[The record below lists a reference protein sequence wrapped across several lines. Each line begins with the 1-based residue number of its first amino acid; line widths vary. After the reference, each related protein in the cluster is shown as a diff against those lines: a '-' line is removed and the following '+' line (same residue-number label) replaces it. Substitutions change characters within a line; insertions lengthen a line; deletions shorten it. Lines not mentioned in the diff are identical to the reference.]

1 MDTENHSASHLT
13 PVPDA
18 VAEGL
23 SHDLL
28 GPVLSL
34 SELAARS
41 GSATRRSMTCVARV
55 ADLMASGWAAN
66 FGSGSVKSMRGS
78 PALRRLTHTATL
90 RSCGGERGR
99 PRTAIGTCGEI
110 TVKHEG
116 RCRYVA
122 RTRFRDVDGRLRPVQ
137 ATGRSAAVAKATLKE
152 RLLYRPGYGS
162 GGLLSLASPFGDLA
176 ALWLADLEVRDVVE
190 GTKRGYRDT
199 LRLHVR
205 PALEHYTPARSPPA
219 GLSGS
224 SRQKE
229 RSPTPAPPKPAPY
242 STRCSSLRCAMTLFR
257 VTRWRN

>member
-1 MDTENHSASHLT
+1 MAAQQILDTSCGPNPPSWGYLGGSRRGPVSLAHLRVMDTENHSASHLT

-90 RSCGGERGR
+90 RSCGGERGASPDR
-99 PRTAIGTCGEI
+99 D
-110 TVKHEG
+110 
-116 RCRYVA
+116 RYVW
-122 RTRFRDVDGRLRPVQ
+122 
-137 ATGRSAAVAKATLKE
+137 
-152 RLLYRPGYGS
+152 
-162 GGLLSLASPFGDLA
+162 GDH
-176 ALWLADLEVRDVVE
+176 R
-190 GTKRGYRDT
+190 
-199 LRLHVR
+199 
-205 PALEHYTPARSPPA
+205 
-219 GLSGS
+219 
-224 SRQKE
+224 
-229 RSPTPAPPKPAPY
+229 
-242 STRCSSLRCAMTLFR
+242 
-257 VTRWRN
+257 